1 MFGGAGPALGYLL
14 GLTSPGE
21 LMSVIDKDAMYR
33 QHAARHASE
42 ELAQIKA
49 CMLPRAMLKDKK
61 AKPLSVFPGSSNFKN
76 IYNPKY
82 VGKPKSFKEKLQEET
97 DEWLDKVLD

>member
-21 LMSVIDKDAMYR
+21 LMYGGAMHR
-33 QHAARHASE
+33 QVAGRQASE

-49 CMLPRAMLKDKK
+49 CMLPKAILYDKK
-61 AKPLSVFPGSSNFKN
+61 KDGAAGRYNDTFKW
-76 IYNPKY
+76 KEL
-82 VGKPKSFKEKLQEET
+82 SFKEKLQEET